1 MAIKLFRWR
10 AILPFALFL
19 VLIAAVWL
27 LFGEEFIRRQSQDY
41 ATEMLGAEVDIGG
54 LKVTLRQSRVVVT
67 GLQVADP
74 YNRNR
79 NLLSAGRIVFD
90 LEPAPLLEKKLVIDQ
105 MEMTGLQFLAP
116 RARPAR
122 EIKTPGIAQ
131 RVKAQLGDWKQQFN
145 VPLLSLTP
153 VDTIKALVLD
163 PTKLAS
169 VQAALAVKSRADSIR
184 QALEASIAAV
194 KPGPVLDSAKALTA
208 RLSAANPTKLGTQG
222 TLQAVADIK
231 RTLDQIKGLKQQV
244 AGLQKSVT
252 DGAGTLTNGLKDIDA
267 ARQQDYQ
274 LARGLLKLPS
284 VSAPDISY
292 LLFGPPTASI
302 FEQALY
308 YTTLGRSYL
317 PPGLDPLRNPGPK
330 RLRMAGT
337 TIAFPK
343 LNAYPTFLL
352 RQGKVGFQ
360 FGGDT
365 TGGAFSAA
373 VQGLTSEPALYGR
386 PTVFTAQG
394 SLKGTN
400 PLTLQLGGLLNHVK
414 AVPLDSVQASVGGL
428 PLPAFNL
435 PGLPFRLDPGRG
447 HATLQFALEG
457 DRLRGH
463 WGVASTNLTS
473 GLSDSARGKPLDKL
487 QSLVGQVLGNVKS
500 LTLDANISGTVSRP
514 SIAISSNVG
523 DALAGGIRQV
533 LGEQVAKAEARVKEE
548 VDKQISQGIAA
559 AQQQVSAVTQDL
571 GKKVGL
577 QSDQINQ
584 VETELQA
591 QLKRYTGGAGGLIQ
605 LPKF

>member
-1 MAIKLFRWR
+1 
-10 AILPFALFL
+10 
-19 VLIAAVWL
+19 
-27 LFGEEFIRRQSQDY
+27 IRRQSQDY

-54 LKVTLRQSRVVVT
+54 LQVSLRQSRVVVT

-74 YNRNR
+74 YNLNR
-79 NLLSAGRIVFD
+79 NLLSAGRIILD
-90 LEPAPLLEKKLVIDQ
+90 LDPTPLLEKKLVIDQ
-105 MEMTGLQFLAP
+105 MEMTGLQFLVP
-116 RARPAR
+116 RAKPAR
-122 EIKTPGIAQ
+122 AIKTPGIAQ

-208 RLSAANPTKLGTQG
+208 RLGAANPTKLGTQG

-231 RTLDQIKGLKQQV
+231 RTLDQVKRLKQQV
-244 AGLQKSVT
+244 AGLQQSVT
-252 DGAGTLTNGLKDIDA
+252 DGAGTLTSGLKDIDA

-274 LARGLLKLPS
+274 LARSLLKLPS

-343 LNAYPTFLL
+343 LKAYPTFLL

-365 TGGAFSAA
+365 TGGAFTAA
-373 VQGLTSEPALYGR
+373 VEGLTSEPALYGR

-394 SLKGTN
+394 SVKGTT

-414 AVPLDSVQASVGGL
+414 AVPLDSVQAAVGGL

-463 WGVASTNLTS
+463 WGVASNHLTF
-473 GLSDSARGKPLDKL
+473 GLSDSARGTPLDKL

-500 LTLDANISGTVSRP
+500 LTLDATISGTVSQP

-548 VDKQISQGIAA
+548 VDKQISQGIAV

-591 QLKRYTGGAGGLIQ
+591 QLKRYTGGAGGLIK